1 MTPSHRTLR
10 ETVREILREAR
21 DEAPPDAPLGRVAF
35 AGDRSDLSS
44 TDLDEM
50 PEPDTEIE
58 WELYGKLMRHFT
70 HATHIGTSAANL
82 IRDLLKRG
90 WYSDVFR
97 APDVPEVF
105 RGMYIERD
113 WLIKAVGP
121 QGASPKGAAQVSF
134 AFEPKGSG
142 SSWTT
147 DEAVAR
153 KFGGFEG
160 GDHREEYVAVL
171 LHARVADHPGQLV
184 VGPEG
189 LYRVKGFA
197 GIPEEREVLALGPIR
212 VHRIEWGY

>member
-1 MTPSHRTLR
+1 MTPFHRTLR
-10 ETVREILREAR
+10 ETVRAILREDA
-21 DEAPPDAPLGRVAF
+21 PDAPLGRVAF
-35 AGDRSDLSS
+35 AGDRTDLPG

-50 PEPDTEIE
+50 PEPDTELE

-70 HATHIGTSAANL
+70 QSTHIGAATANT
-82 IRDLLKRG
+82 IRGFLERG
-90 WYSDVFR
+90 LYTDVFR

-105 RGMYIERD
+105 RGMYIGRD

-121 QGASPKGAAQVSF
+121 QGASSKGAAQVSF
-134 AFEPKGSG
+134 TFEPKGGG

-189 LYRVKGFA
+189 LYRVGGFA